1 MDADTRLKWEGRW
14 DELKGKA
21 KQQWGYLTDDD
32 VDVAEGEYD
41 ELVGRIKQRTGEDLD
56 EIERRLYS

>member
-21 KQQWGYLTDDD
+21 KQQWGHLTDDD
-32 VDVAEGEYD
+32 IDVAEGEYD